1 MKRLGWPMAA
11 TFSGYAPLFALLVVL
26 SLTGCMGG
34 GGRTPLPQGGGGTN
48 LNDLV
53 GNGDDL
59 DGDAQ
64 GIVQGAFDD
73 SQDDLSQ
80 TQAPTSVGQLSQQQ
94 QFCSS
99 AAPSGQGFD
108 FFSQL
113 GQPSFAGSSYACF
126 AGPINPTQ
134 LLAQNY
140 TQIRSI
146 EWCQAIALAALQQTP
161 QTPENIAALFFWVS
175 GFLPRCAMNSVAL
188 EGAYM
193 GPLSQ
198 GVQIRRRAVRS
209 ASNLIRQTL
218 RNMGP

>member
-1 MKRLGWPMAA
+1 MAA

-26 SLTGCMGG
+26 SLTGCMGR
-34 GGRTPLPQGGGGTN
+34 GGRTPLPQGDSGTN
-48 LNDLV
+48 ITNTDGLFTFA
-53 GNGDDL
+53 DDADGL
-59 DGDAQ
+59 DSNAQ
-64 GIVQGAFDD
+64 FIVQGAFDD
-73 SQDDLSQ
+73 SKDDLSQ

-99 AAPSGQGFD
+99 ATPSSAQGFD

-113 GQPSFAGSSYACF
+113 GQPSFAGSSNACF
-126 AGPINPTQ
+126 AGPINPLQ

-161 QTPENIAALFFWVS
+161 QTPENMAALFFWVS
-175 GFLPRCAMNSVAL
+175 GFLFCCVMNSVAV

-198 GVQIRRRAVRS
+198 GVQIRQLAVRN
-209 ASNLIRQTL
+209 ASNLLRQAL
-218 RNMGP
+218 RKMGP